1 MNASKGIKLA
11 VAAALVTIS
20 LASPAEARRGHHRHY
35 DNDVGDVVAGAAV
48 VGGLAILA
56 SAITRHKRER
66 RDQAVGSCS
75 DEAEFR
81 GDGRVADI
89 LRVHKRN
96 GYYTVEGILERGNGG
111 LSFLCTVRNG
121 RIYSFRSGPAEI

>member
-1 MNASKGIKLA
+1 MNGSRVISLA
-11 VAAALVTIS
+11 VAAALVAVSI
-20 LASPAEARRGHHRHY
+20 AAPAEARRRHRPHH
-35 DNDVGDVVAGAAV
+35 DDVGDVVAGVAV
-48 VGGLAILA
+48 VGGLAALA

-66 RDQAVGSCS
+66 RDQAVGDCS

-81 GDGRVADI
+81 GEGRVADI
-89 LRVHKRN
+89 LRVDKRK
-96 GYYTVEGILERGNGG
+96 GYYTVEGILERDQGG